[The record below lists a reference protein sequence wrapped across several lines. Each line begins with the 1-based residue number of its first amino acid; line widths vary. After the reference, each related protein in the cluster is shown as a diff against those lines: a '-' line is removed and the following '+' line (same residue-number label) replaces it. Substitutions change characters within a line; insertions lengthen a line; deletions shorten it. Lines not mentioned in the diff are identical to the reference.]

1 MIEPMPRQHN
11 AGEPYIPVG
20 DVSELIAEAT
30 PHEDTERKAVY
41 ITLIQHDLSQ
51 LDDAGVFNYD
61 KITKEMQPEFG
72 ICKLELVLIS
82 NDRGIGEYRPKGG
95 ARCN

>member
-41 ITLIQHDLSQ
+41 ITLIQHALSQ
-51 LDDAGVFNYD
+51 LDDAGVINYD
-61 KITKEMQPEFG
+61 KITKEMQLEFG
-72 ICKLELVLIS
+72 ICQLESILIS
-82 NDRGIGEYRPKGG
+82 IERGIGENRPKGG